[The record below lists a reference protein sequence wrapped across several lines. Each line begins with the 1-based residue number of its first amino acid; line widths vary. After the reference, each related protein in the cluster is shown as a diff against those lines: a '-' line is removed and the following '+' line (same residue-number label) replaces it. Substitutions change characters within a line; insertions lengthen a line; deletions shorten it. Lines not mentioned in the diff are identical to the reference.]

1 MNILVANMQSEGNE
15 VKPMGTVRRRKKDD
29 LTAAENQAAV
39 FVGQTEETAVEGPGE
54 SDVPENAQLATRVC
68 RKLLQRVEKIV
79 DRFPDGAVTET
90 KCQRDDVTQLFKL
103 RDLTAAYKDLAG
115 GIRISETDVEDLS
128 PVMAKVNDDEDDDD
142 ESEDGE

>member
-1 MNILVANMQSEGNE
+1 
-15 VKPMGTVRRRKKDD
+15 MGTARKRNRDD
-29 LTAAENQAAV
+29 LTAADKPAAV
-39 FVGQTEETAVEGPGE
+39 SSGQTEAAEAAEPEAV
-54 SDVPENAQLATRVC
+54 SAPENAELAARVC

-128 PVMAKVNDDEDDDD
+128 PVMAMVGGDEDEDD
-142 ESEDGE
+142 EAEDGE